1 MISVEETVVFYSD
14 LSDIINL
21 VVVSRTFSVVN
32 YKIRTALPIDDVD
45 AYSYTL
51 YILWRKHTVKYKL

>member
-21 VVVSRTFSVVN
+21 VVVSCTFSVVN
-32 YKIRTALPIDDVD
+32 YKIRTALPIDDDD

-51 YILWRKHTVKYKL
+51 YIL

>member
-1 MISVEETVVFYSD
+1 MISVVETVVFYSD

-32 YKIRTALPIDDVD
+32 YKIRTAIFIDDDDD
-45 AYSYTL
+45 ADVYSYTL
-51 YILWRKHTVKYKL
+51 YIL

>member
-32 YKIRTALPIDDVD
+32 YKIRTALAIDDVD

-51 YILWRKHTVKYKL
+51 YIL

>member
-21 VVVSRTFSVVN
+21 VVVFCTFSVVN
-32 YKIRTALPIDDVD
+32 YKVRTALPIDDDD
-45 AYSYTL
+45 AYSYTFYL
-51 YILWRKHTVKYKL
+51 L